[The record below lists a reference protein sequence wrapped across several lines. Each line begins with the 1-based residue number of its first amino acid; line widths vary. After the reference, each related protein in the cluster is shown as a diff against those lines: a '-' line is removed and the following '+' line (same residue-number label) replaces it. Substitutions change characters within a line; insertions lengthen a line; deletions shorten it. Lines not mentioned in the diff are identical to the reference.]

1 MSQQNPEQI
10 RADIEATRARLGSDV
25 DAVAEKV
32 TPERVVERQ
41 KDKVRGKVQGTVQ
54 GVRDRVMGS
63 SDDEFTVGGY
73 STGDVRDEA
82 AYRAEQAR
90 GAVQQA
96 PATAKAKTRGNPLA
110 AGLIALGAGWLV
122 GSLLPST
129 QKEQELVADAADRV
143 QPHAQHAVESAKGAA
158 QEVAQDLKE
167 PAQEAA
173 QSVKETA
180 QSGAQEVKQQGQG
193 EAQQLKSSA
202 QGSAESVKD
211 QTKNA

>member
-10 RADIEATRARLGSDV
+10 RAEIEATRARLGADV

-41 KDKVRGKVQGTVQ
+41 KGKVRDKVQ
-54 GVRDRVMGS
+54 GVRERVMGS
-63 SDDEFTVGGY
+63 THDSHDEFTVGGY
-73 STGDVRDEA
+73 TTGDLKDEA
-82 AYRAEQAR
+82 SYRAEQAR
-90 GAVQQA
+90 GAVQHA
-96 PATAKAKTRGNPLA
+96 PAAARAKTRGNPMA

-129 QKEQELVADAADRV
+129 QKEQQLVADAAERV
-143 QPHAQHAVESAKGAA
+143 QPHAQHAVESAKGMA

-173 QSVKETA
+173 QSLKETA
-180 QSGAQEVKQQGQG
+180 QSGAQEVKSQGQD
-193 EAQQLKSSA
+193 EAQQLKGSA
-202 QGSAESVKD
+202 QESAQTVKD

>member
-10 RADIEATRARLGSDV
+10 RAEIEATRARLGADV

-41 KDKVRGKVQGTVQ
+41 KGKVRDKVQ
-54 GVRDRVMGS
+54 GVRERVMGS
-63 SDDEFTVGGY
+63 AHDSHDEFTVGGY
-73 STGDVRDEA
+73 TTGDVKDEA
-82 AYRAEQAR
+82 AYRAAQAR
-90 GAVQQA
+90 GAVQNA
-96 PATAKAKTRGNPLA
+96 PATARAKTRGNPMA

-129 QKEQELVADAADRV
+129 QKEQELVADAAERV
-143 QPHAQHAVESAKGAA
+143 QPHAQHAVESAKGMA

-173 QSVKETA
+173 QSLKETA
-180 QSGAQEVKQQGQG
+180 QTGAQEVKSQGQT
-193 EAQQLKSSA
+193 EAQQLKGSA
-202 QGSAESVKD
+202 QESAQTVRD